1 MSVRCARP
9 VWIAV
14 WGAASVACDLVH
26 WFWGC
31 GVVVVGVRLS
41 HQPRAT
47 GLRQHQEGEYEM
59 MSSTEIQ
66 VGLSNILSRFGDSLS
81 TAERDALYE
90 ALDGVASGLFDDR
103 S

>member
-1 MSVRCARP
+1 MRVVQFTRSGVASDVSGAL
-9 VWIAV
+9 VW
-14 WGAASVACDLVH
+14 
-26 WFWGC
+26 
-31 GVVVVGVRLS
+31 S

-59 MSSTEIQ
+59 MNATEIQ

>member
-1 MSVRCARP
+1 MWPS
-9 VWIAV
+9 
-14 WGAASVACDLVH
+14 SLV
-26 WFWGC
+26 
-31 GVVVVGVRLS
+31 L
-41 HQPRAT
+41 
-47 GLRQHQEGEYEM
+47 GLRGGSGWCTLESSAKGNGPEALQEGERKM

-66 VGLSNILSRFGDSLS
+66 AGLSNILNRFADSLS

>member
-1 MSVRCARP
+1 MDYSRCSSMESSAKGNGSE
-9 VWIAV
+9 A
-14 WGAASVACDLVH
+14 L
-26 WFWGC
+26 
-31 GVVVVGVRLS
+31 
-41 HQPRAT
+41 
-47 GLRQHQEGEYEM
+47 QEGERKM

-66 VGLSNILSRFGDSLS
+66 AGLSSILNRFSDSLS

>member
-1 MSVRCARP
+1 MCLCVNVAQFTGSEVAWTTLGAL
-9 VWIAV
+9 VW
-14 WGAASVACDLVH
+14 
-26 WFWGC
+26 
-31 GVVVVGVRLS
+31 S

-66 VGLSNILSRFGDSLS
+66 VGLSNILNRFADSLS

-90 ALDGVASGLFDDR
+90 TLDGVASGLFDDR